1 MDLSFLENK
10 SDDPFGNL
18 DNQTTHLSKEKI
30 HIRLQDQKNRKLTI
44 IEGLDKDL
52 DQERI
57 AKAMKRV
64 FSCSTK
70 VNKDT
75 LGNEV
80 IVLQGDQRLN
90 VRQWLLAQEILTQQE
105 VKERLVLHGF

>member
-1 MDLSFLENK
+1 MDLTFL
-10 SDDPFGNL
+10 DRQDPFGDLSKQVN
-18 DNQTTHLSKEKI
+18 HLSKEKI
-30 HIRLQDQKNRKLTI
+30 HIRIQDQKNRKLTI
-44 IEGLDKDL
+44 IEGLDDDL

-75 LGNEV
+75 GGNEV

-90 VRQWLLAQEILTQQE
+90 VKEWLLAQEILTQQE
-105 VKERLVLHGF
+105 AKERLVLHGF

>member
-1 MDLSFLENK
+1 MDLSFLDRK
-10 SDDPFGNL
+10 DPFA
-18 DNQTTHLSKEKI
+18 DTSIQATHLSKEKI
-30 HIRLQDQKNRKLTI
+30 HVRRQDQKNRKLTI
-44 IEGLDKDL
+44 IEGLDNDL

-64 FSCSTK
+64 FSCSSK

-75 LGNEV
+75 AGNEV
-80 IVLQGDQRLN
+80 IVLQGDQRMN
-90 VRQWLLAQEILTQQE
+90 VRDWLLAQEILTQQE